1 MDQSTHLAMPSL
13 SIYLRDGPVNTLGH
27 ALLEQSLGNVA
38 QGMDDGADKAVI
50 AARLQHHLHVAL
62 QQREKSIRRGQEK
75 ENKTMAK
82 TFPTKRIQQ
91 FLGDALVMV
100 IKTQNPPSGQRTD
113 EKIKNVTH
121 KKFH

>member
-62 QQREKSIRRGQEK
+62 QQREKSIRKGQEK

-82 TFPTKRIQQ
+82 LFK
-91 FLGDALVMV
+91 
-100 IKTQNPPSGQRTD
+100 KK
-113 EKIKNVTH
+113 EYKNSWGMH
-121 KKFH
+121 